1 MEEEVDSGKNQLAEF
16 MERVKYIP
24 LRLTLSE
31 RKLLRLCEASLN
43 VTYWQNFVILISGEG
58 SARLRNSGT

>member
-43 VTYWQNFVILISGEG
+43 VNQCFNFFDFSNFDF
-58 SARLRNSGT
+58 R